1 MSEFHAENE
10 PPCDKGATVNVESVS
25 CVSSS
30 GEAEYKRIVRRVDW
44 HLLPLVTLLYFLS
57 YL

>member
-1 MSEFHAENE
+1 MNEANAENVL
-10 PPCDKGATVNVESVS
+10 PHDKGATVIVESVS
-25 CVSSS
+25 VSSFD
-30 GEAEYKRIVRRVDW
+30 EAEYKRMVRRVDW